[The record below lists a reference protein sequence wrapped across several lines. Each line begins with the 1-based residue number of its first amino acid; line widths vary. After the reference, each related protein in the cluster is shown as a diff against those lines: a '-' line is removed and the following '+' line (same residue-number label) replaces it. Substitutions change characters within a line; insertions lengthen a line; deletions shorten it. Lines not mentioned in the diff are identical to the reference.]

1 MGKKRKKPAG
11 EDPGLVFDVA
21 ARQEFLLGFRKRKTA
36 RRKKAILEGIEAKR
50 QDQIDVKR
58 DLRNHIKDS
67 WKQVQWADRHALKVI
82 EAGSFGSRAKALM
95 DREDGAGASGDGSSS
110 EDGSGEPGA
119 LEDRPRAA
127 STVAFEREEDD
138 PFGGCEVTV
147 DGRDLCLL
155 GAASA
160 SASSRDSAASSTA
173 LVSRGAPGAQQII
186 IRDEAYWKR
195 RAICARKEAAVK
207 KKASAKRL
215 AKWEVEQRRM
225 KKKSSK
231 AKKDKGKNKK
241 PTAKARRKRKCK

>member
-110 EDGSGEPGA
+110 EDDGSGEPGA

-160 SASSRDSAASSTA
+160 SHRRATRPPVPRPWSAEVLQEPSRSSSETRRIGSGGRYVPGRRPLLRRRRRPSASRSGRSSR
-173 LVSRGAPGAQQII
+173 GG
-186 IRDEAYWKR
+186 
-195 RAICARKEAAVK
+195 
-207 KKASAKRL
+207 
-215 AKWEVEQRRM
+215 
-225 KKKSSK
+225 
-231 AKKDKGKNKK
+231 
-241 PTAKARRKRKCK
+241 